1 MRPNCDLLNDRAE
14 RVIGDMPLLHMK
26 KSSFFKIGRNNQEEE
41 CPKLLFKHTRLQNMT
56 YSSR

>member
-26 KSSFFKIGRNNQEEE
+26 KSLSFGNERND
-41 CPKLLFKHTRLQNMT
+41 R
-56 YSSR
+56 